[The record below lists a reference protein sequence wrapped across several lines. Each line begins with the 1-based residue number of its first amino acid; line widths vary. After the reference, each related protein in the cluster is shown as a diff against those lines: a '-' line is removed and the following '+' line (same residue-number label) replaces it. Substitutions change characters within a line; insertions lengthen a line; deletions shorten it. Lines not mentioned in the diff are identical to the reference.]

1 MALEAAESR
10 SNGLSCPTCSQ
21 CPMFEEPTLWCLLSG
36 GHVMGEQRACDEFCH
51 WWPVI
56 NEMRG
61 FANMSEREYILQRLT
76 NLESYL
82 ATPAF
87 PNIKRVLDYRAFHA
101 FLTTLREK
109 LKEIYGSETKREV
122 LVEERAGGNGVP
134 WA

>member
-1 MALEAAESR
+1 MGLEAAESR

-21 CPMFEEPTLWCLLSG
+21 CPMFEESTLWCLLSS
-36 GHVMGEQRACDEFCH
+36 GHVIGEQRACDEFRH

-56 NEMRG
+56 NEIRG

-76 NLESYL
+76 NLESFL
-82 ATPAF
+82 ATSTT
-87 PNIKRVLDYRAFHA
+87 RVLDYRAFHA

-109 LKEIYGSETKREV
+109 LKEIYGHETEREV